1 MNAAV
6 HGLDLILAVLRP
18 AFFFAALAMAVVS
31 AVDWAVRTRRIN
43 PFSGVARF
51 FRATVDPLIAPVER
65 RIVRA
70 GGMPSN
76 APWYAL
82 AGVVLAGI
90 IVITALGFLQEQ
102 LTRMAVASG
111 MGSAGLLRLLI
122 AWAFGIV
129 KIALLVYV
137 VSGWI
142 RVSPYSPWVR
152 WAHVVSEPILRPLR
166 QVIPPIGGAID
177 ITPIVAYLLLTLI
190 EQFVMGAV

>member
-70 GGMPSN
+70 GGVPSN

-102 LTRMAVASG
+102 LTRMAAASG
-111 MGSAGLLRLLI
+111 MGSAGLLRLFI

-152 WAHVVSEPILRPLR
+152 WAHVISEPILRPLR